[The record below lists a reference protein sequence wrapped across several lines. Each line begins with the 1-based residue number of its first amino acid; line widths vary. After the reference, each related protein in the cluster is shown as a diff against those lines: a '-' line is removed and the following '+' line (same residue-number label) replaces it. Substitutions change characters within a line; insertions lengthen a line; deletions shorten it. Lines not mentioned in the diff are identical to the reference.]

1 MNINV
6 QSVHF
11 DADRKLVAFIQEKLE
26 KLTLFNDSIG
36 SAEVILR
43 LDHDGENRENKVVE
57 IRLAVPGNDFF
68 AKRNSKTFEEATV
81 QVVEALRN
89 QVQSTKEKLR
99 SAS

>member
-1 MNINV
+1 MNITV

-11 DADRKLVAFIQEKLE
+11 DADQKLEAFIQEKLE
-26 KLTLFNDSIG
+26 KLTLFNDGIR

-57 IRLAVPGNDFF
+57 IRLMVPGGDLF
-68 AKRNSKTFEEATV
+68 AKRNSKSFEEATINT
-81 QVVEALRN
+81 VEALRS
-89 QVQSTKEKLR
+89 QVERTKERLR